1 MAQAPNQSPPS
12 RAGNASQDDDIAKLN
27 TPPHSLEAEQAV
39 LGSIIQSI
47 DAWDKVAEILIKED
61 FYNRSH
67 RVVFNAITRLV
78 TKNSAADPITLKAE
92 LELHNELDEV
102 GGFSYLVA
110 LARNTPSSSNIT
122 AYANIVRERA
132 VVREL
137 IGAANDIADA
147 SFNPQGRDSKELL
160 DLAETKVFE
169 IAEKRTAANEGPI
182 SVSSAL
188 QKTVG
193 RIEELAKLKKEVT
206 GVSTGYTDLDK
217 KTSGL
222 QPSDLIIVAA
232 RPSMG
237 KCIVSGSSL
246 VDPHSGHMVCIDN
259 MVKDKCGEVMS
270 INNGLKLTHAT
281 ASEFVDDGI
290 KPVFEVTTALGRSIQ
305 TTITH
310 PFLTAKGWQPLADI
324 AQGEHIAIPR
334 TLPIFG
340 SNTMSP
346 GELLHLVVDMCAYDQ
361 NNSLGKRVEEIVI
374 PAAIFGLK
382 KALLGQFISTL
393 FTHAAK
399 VLNDTDETI
408 ALILSAPNKQFAAQ
422 VQHLLLR
429 FSIIAKIYPSLDQ
442 KNTKGQYCVNVSEN
456 ASLQQFSQVID
467 ASILPQLKRTS
478 GQPKLPSGSD
488 ILPITVVAY
497 IESLR
502 ANMSWE
508 RLLEGSAY
516 TLDGTSNV
524 HILALEKSCLS
535 RENAAFF
542 ASVFN
547 DDYLHAL
554 ASSDIYWDEVVS
566 IVPQGLKQVYDLTV
580 PDLHN
585 FIAQDIC
592 VHNTTFAMNLVEN
605 ALLLEEKPVLVF
617 SLEMPSEQI
626 MMRMLASLSRVN
638 QTSIRT
644 ARLNDDDW
652 GKIQSSM
659 VMLKERDNLYIDDSS
674 GLTPME
680 VRTRARKLARDKGGI
695 SMIMID
701 YLQLMRVPSLSENR
715 TLEISEIS
723 RSLKALAKELQC
735 PVVALS
741 QLNRGLEQR
750 ADKRPI
756 NSDLRESG
764 AIEQDADLIMFI
776 YRDEVYNE
784 NSDIKGVA
792 EIIIGKQRNG
802 PIGTTRL
809 TFQGQFSRFDNYTGP
824 TYTEE

>member
-1 MAQAPNQSPPS
+1 MAQAPNQSAANRS
-12 RAGNASQDDDIAKLN
+12 KDTTLDDDIARLN

-47 DAWDKVAEILIKED
+47 DAWDKVAEILIQED

-67 RVVFNAITRLV
+67 RVIYTAITRLIS
-78 TKNSAADPITLKAE
+78 KSSAADPITLKAE
-92 LELHNELDEV
+92 LELHDELDEV
-102 GGFSYLVA
+102 GGFSYLVN

-137 IGAANDIADA
+137 IGAANEIADA
-147 SFNPQGRDSKELL
+147 SFNPEGRDSKELL

-182 SVSSAL
+182 SVFTAL

-193 RIEELAKLKKEVT
+193 RIEVLAKQKKAVT

-222 QPSDLIIVAA
+222 QPSDLIIIAA

-237 KCIVSGSSL
+237 KCIVSGSRL
-246 VDPHSGHMVCIDN
+246 VHPESGVLMTIDEMVMHKIGAVN
-259 MVKDKCGEVMS
+259 A
-270 INNGLKLTHAT
+270 LTNDFLIRPAFAT
-281 ASEFVDDGI
+281 NFVDDGI
-290 KPVFEVTTALGRSIQ
+290 KPVFEVTTELGRSIQ
-305 TTITH
+305 TTLSH
-310 PFLTAKGWQPLADI
+310 PFLTGDGWQALANISEGECI
-324 AQGEHIAIPR
+324 AVPR
-334 TLPIFG
+334 ELPIFG
-340 SNTMSP
+340 KHKLGETGINEGVERALKVENTECIEADIFTLEKAP
-346 GELLHLVVDMCAYDQ
+346 LGLFIAQLFVRCGDVNKEARALVFTT
-361 NNSLGKRVEEIVI
+361 S
-374 PAAIFGLK
+374 
-382 KALLGQFISTL
+382 KARL
-393 FTHAAK
+393 
-399 VLNDTDETI
+399 
-408 ALILSAPNKQFAAQ
+408 AQ
-422 VQHLLLR
+422 QYQHLLLR
-429 FSIIAKIYPSLDQ
+429 FGVIASYRSLANDHHEVGIAQ
-442 KNTKGQYCVNVSEN
+442 
-456 ASLQQFSQVID
+456 L
-467 ASILPQLKRTS
+467 ASINLFVASFGYCGKQDDINHILTELAAQNDLSEQLPKSVIGYIEKLKAQHDWDAVLKNAKLAQSQLAERHLNALKR
-478 GQPKLPSGSD
+478 G
-488 ILPITVVAY
+488 
-497 IESLR
+497 E
-502 ANMSWE
+502 
-508 RLLEGSAY
+508 
-516 TLDGTSNV
+516 
-524 HILALEKSCLS
+524 LS
-535 RENAAFF
+535 REDAAFF
-542 ASVFN
+542 ATVFN
-547 DDYLHAL
+547 DSYLQAL
-554 ASSDIYWDEVVS
+554 GSSEVYWDKIVS
-566 IVPQGLKQVYDLTV
+566 IRAQGNKQVYDLSV

-626 MMRMLASLSRVN
+626 MMRMLASLSRVD
-638 QTSIRT
+638 QTAIRT

-659 VMLKERDNLYIDDSS
+659 VMLKEKDNLFIDDSS

-695 SMIMID
+695 SLIMID
-701 YLQLMRVPSLSENR
+701 YLQLMRVPSLSDNR

-809 TFQGQFSRFDNYTGP
+809 TFQGQFSRFDNYVGP
-824 TYTEE
+824 AYDEE

>member
-1 MAQAPNQSPPS
+1 VAQAPNQPPS
-12 RAGNASQDDDIAKLN
+12 NRPKEKSQDDDIAKLN

-47 DAWDKVAEILIKED
+47 DAWDKVAEILIQED

-67 RVVFNAITRLV
+67 RVVFTAITRLIA
-78 TKNSAADPITLKAE
+78 KNSAADPITLKAE
-92 LELHNELDEV
+92 LELHNELDDV
-102 GGFSYLVA
+102 GGFSYLVN

-137 IGAANDIADA
+137 IGAANDIADV
-147 SFNPQGRDSKELL
+147 SFNPEGRDSKELL

-182 SVSSAL
+182 SVSLAL

-193 RIEELAKLKKEVT
+193 RIEELAKLKKSVT
-206 GVSTGYTDLDK
+206 GVSTGYTDLDA

-237 KCIVSGSSL
+237 KCIVSGSSV
-246 VDPHSGHMVCIDN
+246 VDPASGAVITIDD
-259 MVKDKCGEVMS
+259 MVK
-270 INNGLKLTHAT
+270 LKKGRVTSVTNEFTLTQSGV
-281 ASEFVDDGI
+281 SEFVDDGI
-290 KPVFEVTTALGRSIQ
+290 KPVFEVVTALGRSIQ

-310 PFLTAKGWQPLADI
+310 PFLTGNGWQALADI
-324 AQGEHIAIPR
+324 SIGEFIAVPRVLPVFGKHEFTDAEINKHASLVLDQQG
-334 TLPIFG
+334 
-340 SNTMSP
+340 
-346 GELLHLVVDMCAYDQ
+346 
-361 NNSLGKRVEEIVI
+361 
-374 PAAIFGLK
+374 
-382 KALLGQFISTL
+382 
-393 FTHAAK
+393 
-399 VLNDTDETI
+399 
-408 ALILSAPNKQFAAQ
+408 ILSLPECIFTAEQSSLSRFIHQLFVSNATLLLDDSNQAQLLFETKKPKVAKQ

-429 FSIIAKIYPSLDQ
+429 FGIVAKLIHQQEDGTPQGSDSQSNNQVKIHEQKSVCHFINVIGRIGTKNEIESLLNELD
-442 KNTKGQYCVNVSEN
+442 K
-456 ASLQQFSQVID
+456 
-467 ASILPQLKRTS
+467 TS
-478 GQPKLPSGSD
+478 SDSD
-488 ILPITVVAY
+488 ILPNTVIAY
-497 IESLR
+497 IDSLKG
-502 ANMSWE
+502 NSSWDE
-508 RLLEGSAY
+508 LLDSKGFIHQQSY
-516 TLDGTSNV
+516 SN
-524 HILALEKSCLS
+524 HFLALKNGQLT
-535 RENAAFF
+535 REDAAFF
-542 ASVFN
+542 ATVF
-547 DDYLHAL
+547 DDSYLQSL
-554 ASSDIYWDEVVS
+554 STSDLYWDE
-566 IVPQGLKQVYDLTV
+566 IVTIEAKGEQQVYDLTV
-580 PDLHN
+580 PELHN

-617 SLEMPSEQI
+617 SLEMPSDQI

-638 QTSIRT
+638 QSSIRT
-644 ARLNDDDW
+644 AQLNDDDW

-680 VRTRARKLARDKGGI
+680 VRTRARKLARDKGGL

-701 YLQLMRVPSLSENR
+701 YLQLMRVPSLSDNR

-723 RSLKALAKELQC
+723 RSLKALAKEMKC

-824 TYTEE
+824 AYGED